1 MPTPRSNLPVI
12 LAAAAAAASVVTLA
26 GVLVWRTRVAAA
38 PADGSGA
45 DRITAPNR
53 SGESDRAGPIPTP
66 TSSADTQGPPRSAA
80 ATEAV
85 LKAANTLVQQ
95 GEADRAEA
103 ALRAA
108 VAEQPD
114 DQELRLALAGAC
126 VLQQKL
132 AAAYQEYEAALAIGP
147 RTADIEFTAG
157 TVASQLRRLD
167 RAEEHF
173 AAAQATD
180 PADARFPLYL
190 AQVQIGQGRSD
201 EAKKN
206 LLLATRLDD
215 TLAIAWGTL
224 AQLSLRDNEPNVALQ
239 LVKRARDL
247 EPSVSIWRII
257 EARASNR
264 SGNPER
270 ALAVLRGLSAAERQ
284 QLDVL
289 RILGESYG
297 LLGTPA
303 EAAREFEAAAAAR
316 SEDGPLLLET
326 AVWCERVGD
335 PVKALGYARRAEAL
349 GTEGAAKM
357 AARLADSD

>member
-26 GVLVWRTRVAAA
+26 GVLVWRGRVTAA
-38 PADGSGA
+38 PGTGP
-45 DRITAPNR
+45 DRLTASDQPGEPNR
-53 SGESDRAGPIPTP
+53 TDPTTTPPTP
-66 TSSADTQGPPRSAA
+66 GDTRSAA
-80 ATEAV
+80 RSAASTEAV

-132 AAAYQEYEAALAIGP
+132 AEAYQEYEAALAIGP

-190 AQVQIGQGRSD
+190 AQVQIGQGRHD

-206 LLLATRLDD
+206 LLLATRLDE

-247 EPSVSIWRII
+247 EPAVSIWRII

-264 SGNPER
+264 SGDPER
-270 ALAVLRGLSAAERQ
+270 ARAVLQGLPAPERQ

-316 SEDGPLLLET
+316 PEDGLLLLET
-326 AVWCERVGD
+326 AVWCERVGEPD
-335 PVKALGYARRAEAL
+335 KALGYARRAEAL
-349 GTEGAAKM
+349 GVEGAAKM
-357 AARLADSD
+357 AARLAGGS